1 MDERKIAWRGSTY
14 KDLCDMPEKV
24 RQTFGFA
31 LGLAQNNL
39 SYDDAKTLS
48 GFKPA
53 LVEILEDDYGDTYRA
68 VYTAHFDDIIY
79 VLHCFKK
86 KLTKGRS
93 LPSRDKQTIEA
104 RLAEVKKIE
113 AEKAKSKKRGLS

>member
-1 MDERKIAWRGSTY
+1 MDEREIDWRGGAY
-14 KDLCDMPEKV
+14 RDLCDMPAKV

-39 SYDDAKTLS
+39 PYEDAKTLS

-53 LVEILEDDYGDTYRA
+53 LVEILEDDDGDTYRA
-68 VYTAHFDDIIY
+68 VYTAHFEEVVY

-86 KLTKGRS
+86 KATKGRS
-93 LPSRDKQTIEA
+93 VPSRDKETIEA

-113 AEKAKSKKRGLS
+113 AEKAKLKKRGS